1 MPYAEMQEQTIALLE
16 ETENLEETNKE
27 LVRAAQHSLLWPIV
41 QQMSLAFEG
50 RLSFIRQGAPLSL
63 ETNVIDNLRHSFIP
77 VPRHSASDSVL
88 VLKAEG

>member
-16 ETENLEETNKE
+16 ETENLEETNKK
-27 LVRAAQHSLLWPIV
+27 LVKAAQHSLLWPIV
-41 QQMSLAFEG
+41 QYMPLAFEG
-50 RLSFIRQGAPLSL
+50 RLNIRRGAPLNL

-77 VPRHSASDSVL
+77 VPRHTASDSVL